1 MEALWSGVENARGKC
16 LCSLSGNWDPG
27 LIGAVYPN
35 IYMRYALS
43 SHQVKMCCDSFHFFT
58 WLIDDSISHISL
70 MFIASW
76 V

>member
-43 SHQVKMCCDSFHFFT
+43 SHQVKMCCDSVGCPNMKSSHVIQGHFR
-58 WLIDDSISHISL
+58 
-70 MFIASW
+70 
-76 V
+76 